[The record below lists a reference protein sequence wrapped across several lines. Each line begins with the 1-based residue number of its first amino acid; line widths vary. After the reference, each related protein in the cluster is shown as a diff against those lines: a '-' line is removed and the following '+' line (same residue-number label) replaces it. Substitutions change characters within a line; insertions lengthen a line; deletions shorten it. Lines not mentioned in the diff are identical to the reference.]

1 MEWIA
6 RIAMVA
12 VVAATCVACTAES
25 REAGGRPQKVS
36 DQQLV
41 AYTPIRRLAYRDAC
55 AGNGP
60 LTFCVE
66 RITLSDRGAAV
77 EGRITNSSP
86 RTYLLGGQKETEL
99 LLADATGR
107 SVLAGRAE
115 LTELPGWHERVVH
128 LRMEGVFSGEPA
140 LLIASATEKN
150 DGTGSQ
156 APLALRVALAD

>member
-1 MEWIA
+1 MA
-6 RIAMVA
+6 A

-25 REAGGRPQKVS
+25 RKAGGHPQKVS

-86 RTYLLGGQKETEL
+86 RTYLLGGKLAAES

-107 SVLAGRAE
+107 SVLAGSAD
-115 LTELPGWHERVVH
+115 LTELPGWHERMVH
-128 LRMEGVFSGEPA
+128 LRMEGNFSGEPA
-140 LLIASATEKN
+140 LLIASATEKK
-150 DGTGSQ
+150 DGQGSQ
-156 APLALRVALAD
+156 APLSLRVELTD